1 MDSHELVDQQL
12 DPGADVD
19 PERAGVDTAE
29 VLVDAPRLDSPGPRD
44 HVHLD
49 TPGGGDPFV
58 DPVDT

>member
-1 MDSHELVDQQL
+1 M
-12 DPGADVD
+12 
-19 PERAGVDTAE
+19 DTAE